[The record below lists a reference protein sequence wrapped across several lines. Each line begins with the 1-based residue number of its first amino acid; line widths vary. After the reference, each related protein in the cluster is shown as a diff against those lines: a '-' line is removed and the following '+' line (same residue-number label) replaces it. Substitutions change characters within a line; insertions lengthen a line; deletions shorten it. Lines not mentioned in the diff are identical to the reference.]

1 MGDSRLV
8 HGAKTRRLYGL
19 LHLDLGMKRKRREEK
34 MAEASNEASDV
45 PLGSWALAV
54 MLADSLS
61 DCGLIPTLPEF
72 DCSRRWF
79 FAPLF

>member
-1 MGDSRLV
+1 
-8 HGAKTRRLYGL
+8 
-19 LHLDLGMKRKRREEK
+19 